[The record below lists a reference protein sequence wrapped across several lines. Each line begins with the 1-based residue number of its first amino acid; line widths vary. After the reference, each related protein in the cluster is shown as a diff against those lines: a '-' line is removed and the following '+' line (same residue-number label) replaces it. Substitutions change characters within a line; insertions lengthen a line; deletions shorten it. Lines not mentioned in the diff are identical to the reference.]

1 KQLWFRY
8 CVQNPWQDASASPAA
23 ASCSGGFSY
32 LLYYIMRKTKIKP
45 FFPVFS
51 TFIPIRRKDAGRRFF
66 PRLRVAAGTGKHS
79 RIAGFRFFR
88 FRFLFRSS

>member
-1 KQLWFRY
+1 
-8 CVQNPWQDASASPAA
+8 
-23 ASCSGGFSY
+23 
-32 LLYYIMRKTKIKP
+32 MRKTKIKP